1 MKQYLR
7 NRVSKSASY
16 FEILLSL
23 FILAGILIISVSL
36 ISSLFRAIV
45 DMTRG
50 TYTFDFHE
58 FVGQIMQ
65 LIIGVEFVKMLSKHT
80 PESTIE
86 VLLFVIARKIIVDEP
101 GFVDMAVGILAIAIL
116 FLVRKFFTQ
125 KTNPEGCIL
134 EADTRIGE
142 MNAILR
148 THCTDESCATVRD
161 LIHHEMQVKHLPLMQ
176 GQEIVINDIVFKI
189 YSLKDGD
196 VDAVE
201 AIPAKPHVLRWP
213 WSRH

>member
-36 ISSLFRAIV
+36 ISSLIRAV
-45 DMTRG
+45 ADMTRG
-50 TYTFDFHE
+50 TYAFDWHE

-148 THCTDESCATVRD
+148 THCMDEGCATVRD
-161 LIHHEMQVKHLPLMQ
+161 LIHHEMHVKHLPLMQ
-176 GQEIVINDIVFKI
+176 GQEIVLNDIIFKI

-196 VDAVE
+196 IDAVE

-213 WSRH
+213 WVKQ